1 MNGEFPW
8 TDRRRRFGLPLSFT
22 KYRLGENLLMR
33 ETGLFSLHEEDIQ
46 LYRIM
51 DIETSKPFGQ
61 RIFGCGTV
69 TVHSSDK
76 TSPVL
81 ELKSIK
87 NPDAVKSLLYE
98 KVEEAKTARRMRTTE
113 LLDTDGD
120 EFMGGDG
127 TETE

>member
-1 MNGEFPW
+1 MNGEFLW

-33 ETGLFSLHEEDIQ
+33 ETGLLSLHEEDIQ

-87 NPDAVKSLLYE
+87 NPDVVKSLLYDFDSCMCE
-98 KVEEAKTARRMRTTE
+98 DCNVTE
-113 LLDTDGD
+113 LPSGS
-120 EFMGGDG
+120 
-127 TETE
+127 

>member
-1 MNGEFPW
+1 MNGEFLW

-22 KYRLGENLLMR
+22 KYRLGENILMR
-33 ETGLFSLHEEDIQ
+33 ETGLLSLHEEDIQ
-46 LYRIM
+46 LYGIM
-51 DIETSKPFGQ
+51 DIETNKPFGQ
-61 RIFGCGTV
+61 RILGCGTV

-113 LLDTDGD
+113 LLDADGD

>member
-1 MNGEFPW
+1 MNREFLW

-22 KYRLGENLLMR
+22 KYRLGENILIQEMGILNLR
-33 ETGLFSLHEEDIQ
+33 EEDVQ

-51 DIETSKPFGQ
+51 DIETNKPFVQ

-69 TVHSSDK
+69 IVHSSDK
-76 TSPVL
+76 TAPVL

-87 NPDAVKSLLYE
+87 NPDVVKALLYE

-120 EFMGGDG
+120 EFTGADDA
-127 TETE
+127 TC

>member
-1 MNGEFPW
+1 MNREFLW

-22 KYRLGENLLMR
+22 KYMLGENILMR
-33 ETGLFSLHEEDIQ
+33 EMGILNLREEDVQ

-51 DIETSKPFGQ
+51 DIETNKPFVQ

-69 TVHSSDK
+69 IVHSSDK
-76 TSPVL
+76 TAPVL

-113 LLDTDGD
+113 LLDTDSD
-120 EFMGGDG
+120 EFTGADDA
-127 TETE
+127 TC

>member
-1 MNGEFPW
+1 MNREFLW

-22 KYRLGENLLMR
+22 KYRLGENILMR
-33 ETGLFSLHEEDIQ
+33 EMGILNLREEDVQ

-51 DIETSKPFGQ
+51 DIETNKPFGQ

-69 TVHSSDK
+69 IVHSSDK
-76 TSPVL
+76 TAPVL

-87 NPDAVKSLLYE
+87 NPDVVKSLLYE

-113 LLDTDGD
+113 LLDTDSD
-120 EFMGGDG
+120 EFTGADDA
-127 TETE
+127 TC

>member
-1 MNGEFPW
+1 MNREFLW

-22 KYRLGENLLMR
+22 KYRLGENILMQEMGILNLR
-33 ETGLFSLHEEDIQ
+33 EEDVQ

-51 DIETSKPFGQ
+51 DIETNKPFVQ

-69 TVHSSDK
+69 IVHSSDK
-76 TSPVL
+76 TAPVL

-120 EFMGGDG
+120 EFTGADDA
-127 TETE
+127 TC

>member
-1 MNGEFPW
+1 MNREFLW

-22 KYRLGENLLMR
+22 KYRLGENILMQEMGILNLR
-33 ETGLFSLHEEDIQ
+33 EEDVQ

-51 DIETSKPFGQ
+51 DIETNKPFVQ

-69 TVHSSDK
+69 IVHSSDK
-76 TSPVL
+76 TAPVL

-87 NPDAVKSLLYE
+87 NPDVVKALLYE

-120 EFMGGDG
+120 EFTGADDA
-127 TETE
+127 TC